1 MAIFVKIDNKTINM
15 DQVFEID
22 DYGDRIRL
30 FYVAA
35 SSDTN
40 GLQQPAYA
48 ELDGAAAN
56 ALRRWIA
63 DNATILDTRHGD
75 VAP

>member
-1 MAIFVKIDNKTINM
+1 MATLLKIGTKTINM

-22 DYGDRIRL
+22 DYGDRLRL
-30 FYVAA
+30 YYLAA

-40 GLQQPAYA
+40 GVQQPAYA
-48 ELDGAAAN
+48 ELNGAEAE

-63 DNATILDTRHGD
+63 QNATDLGAT
-75 VAP
+75 PE